1 MAGIRGM
8 ARQREL
14 LSELLLGTES
24 MRVFITHRMDG
35 DEELRLRLERSKI
48 DLATAQKIVVEKTE
62 ALKKVEAERKTTG
75 AKLKEAEQENSKLRE
90 KIEELRSGLSLNK
103 KQKED
108 LQLRFVTQRKELKV
122 GFAVQRKALETECQ
136 FPCLHFSN
144 LERQSGLWACQFSWG
159 LLHPFR
165 MRGQTGCSLSV
176 IRVWFDRPIR
186 RQTAL
191 PPTFL
196 WLIPTVS
203 LMRIARSYWLP
214 QLVRCFGG
222 IKGWNIGFY
231 C

>member
-62 ALKKVEAERKTTG
+62 ALKKVEAKRKTTR
-75 AKLKEAEQENSKLRE
+75 AKLKEAEQENSKLKE
-90 KIEELRSGLSLNK
+90 KIEELPSGLSLDK

-108 LQLRFVTQRKELKV
+108 LQLRLVTQRKELKV

-144 LERQSGLWACQFSWG
+144 LERQSRLWACQFSW
-159 LLHPFR
+159 R
-165 MRGQTGCSLSV
+165 
-176 IRVWFDRPIR
+176 
-186 RQTAL
+186 
-191 PPTFL
+191 
-196 WLIPTVS
+196 
-203 LMRIARSYWLP
+203 
-214 QLVRCFGG
+214 
-222 IKGWNIGFY
+222 
-231 C
+231 

>member
-62 ALKKVEAERKTTG
+62 ALKKVEVERKTTG

-90 KIEELRSGLSLNK
+90 KIEELRSGLSLDK

-122 GFAVQRKALETECQ
+122 GFAVQTKALETE
-136 FPCLHFSN
+136 
-144 LERQSGLWACQFSWG
+144 
-159 LLHPFR
+159 
-165 MRGQTGCSLSV
+165 
-176 IRVWFDRPIR
+176 
-186 RQTAL
+186 
-191 PPTFL
+191 
-196 WLIPTVS
+196 
-203 LMRIARSYWLP
+203 
-214 QLVRCFGG
+214 
-222 IKGWNIGFY
+222 
-231 C
+231 